1 MSDIKN
7 IEKLHLSRIVFGVMK
22 WGVWGHNLPMIEMQK
37 LIEESIELGVTSFD
51 HADIYGHYTTEAAF
65 GEALKNRASLREKI
79 EIVTKCGINLITP
92 NRPNY
97 KVKSYDSSRSHILK
111 SVETSLKNLHT
122 DYIDLLLI
130 HRPSPLM
137 NPMEIAETFHELRQA
152 GKVKFFG
159 VSNFTPSQF
168 EMLNGYFKLETN
180 QVEGSVLHYEPFFDG
195 TFDQC
200 LKNRI
205 APMVW
210 SPLGGGQ
217 VFTDLEDEQVK
228 RIRKV
233 AENLGEKYDA
243 DIDQILLAWL
253 LKHPSKIHLVLGTAR
268 IGRVKK
274 AVDAMQ
280 IDLTQEE
287 WFELLEA
294 ARGHEVA

>member
-1 MSDIKN
+1 MTSFKN
-7 IEKLHLSRIVFGVMK
+7 SEKLHLSRIVFGVMK
-22 WGVWGHNLPMIEMQK
+22 WGVWGHNLPTDAMQK
-37 LIEESIELGVTSFD
+37 LIEQSVQLGVTSFD

-65 GEALKNRASLREKI
+65 GAALKNKSSLREKI
-79 EIVTKCGINLITP
+79 EIVTKCGIKMLTP
-92 NRPNY
+92 NRPNH
-97 KVKSYDSSRSHILK
+97 KIKSYDSSRSHILA
-111 SVETSLKNLHT
+111 SVERSLQNLHT

-137 NPMEIAETFHELRQA
+137 NPVEIAEAFETLRQS
-152 GKVKFFG
+152 GKVKHFG

-168 EMLNGYFKLETN
+168 AMLNHYFKLETN
-180 QVEGSVLHYEPFFDG
+180 QVEASILHHEPFFDG

-200 LKNRI
+200 LQNDI
-205 APMVW
+205 PPMAW
-210 SPLGGGQ
+210 SPLGGGSI
-217 VFTDLEDEQVK
+217 FTDLESEQVQ
-228 RIRKV
+228 RIRKT
-233 AENLGEKYDA
+233 AENLGEKYHA

-253 LKHPSKIHLVLGTAR
+253 LKHPSKIYPVLGTAR
-268 IGRVKK
+268 IERVQK